1 MRAALATGV
10 GLPEITAEL
19 VASLGEHRV
28 LSTEQL
34 RTIHLPERS
43 TRRTQQ
49 LLAILESAGLLAHVD
64 ARIAPRRLWFLSEAG
79 ADLAVDAG
87 GLERKPK
94 VLEPRD
100 AAGAL
105 RAHTLAVNDSAISF
119 LRAARERG
127 DEFGPL
133 AWRHE
138 VAHPL
143 NAGRGTRRRTLFA
156 DALLTYLRQTEKT
169 IYLDQV
175 FLELDRATLS
185 VDRLA
190 TELSRYADLYRL
202 GGPDGEPM
210 WKRRYP
216 TFPRVLCVLAG
227 NSREALGR
235 RRDITLALLRR
246 DPQVERTPEL
256 QIYFCLLE
264 DLENKGPFAPVFRRL
279 DDPKLPVDWLGSPR
293 EEEAAT

>member
-1 MRAALATGV
+1 MSAAVATGV

-19 VASLGEHRV
+19 IASLGEHRV

-34 RTIHLPERS
+34 RTIHLPARS
-43 TRRTQQ
+43 VRRTQQ
-49 LLAILESAGLLAHVD
+49 VLAKLESAGLLFHVD
-64 ARIAPRRLWFLSEAG
+64 ARVAPRRLWFLSEAG

-87 GLERKPK
+87 GLERRPK
-94 VLEPRD
+94 VLEARD

-105 RAHTLAVNDSAISF
+105 RAHTLAINDAAICF
-119 LRAARERG
+119 VRAARERG

-133 AWRHE
+133 SWRHE

-143 NAGRGTRRRTLFA
+143 SAGRGKRRRTIFA
-156 DALLTYLRQTEKT
+156 DVVLTYLRQTEKT
-169 IYLDQV
+169 IYLDQA

-190 TELSRYADLYRL
+190 LELSRYADLHRV
-202 GGPDGEPM
+202 GDADGEPR

-216 TFPRVLCVLAG
+216 TFPRVLCVLTG

-235 RRDITLALLRR
+235 RRDITLALLRQ
-246 DPQVERTPEL
+246 DPQVGRTPEL

-264 DLENKGPFAPVFRRL
+264 DLESKGPFAPIFCGL
-279 DDPKLPVDWLGSPR
+279 DDPKQPVDWLGAP
-293 EEEAAT
+293 

>member
-1 MRAALATGV
+1 MSAAAAAGV

-19 VASLGEHRV
+19 IASLGEHRV

-34 RTIHLPERS
+34 RTIHLPDRS
-43 TRRTQQ
+43 LRRTQQ
-49 LLAILESAGLLAHVD
+49 VLASLEGAGLLSHVD
-64 ARIAPRRLWFLSEAG
+64 ARVAPRRLWFLSEAG
-79 ADLAVDAG
+79 ADLAVEAG
-87 GLERKPK
+87 GLERRPK

-105 RAHTLAVNDSAISF
+105 RAHTLAVNDAAICF
-119 LRAARERG
+119 IRAARERG

-133 AWRHE
+133 SWRHE

-143 NAGRGTRRRTLFA
+143 NAGRGRRRRTLFP

-190 TELSRYADLYRL
+190 AELTRYADLYRVAD
-202 GGPDGEPM
+202 PDGGLM
-210 WKRRYP
+210 WTRRYP
-216 TFPRVLCVLAG
+216 AFPRVLCVLAG

-235 RRDITLALLRR
+235 RRDIALALLRR
-246 DPQVERTPEL
+246 DPQVGRTPEL

-264 DLENKGPFAPVFRRL
+264 DLENEGPYAPVFRGL
-279 DDPKLPVDWLGSPR
+279 DDPKQTADWLGNPR
-293 EEEAAT
+293 EEEAST